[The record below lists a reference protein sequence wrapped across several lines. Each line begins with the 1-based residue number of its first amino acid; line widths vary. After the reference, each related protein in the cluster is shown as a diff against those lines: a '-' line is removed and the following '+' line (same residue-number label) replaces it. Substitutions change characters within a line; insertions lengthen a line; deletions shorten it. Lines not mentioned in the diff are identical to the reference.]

1 MSEPRII
8 GPSQI
13 GVDTLL
19 DEDVTIG
26 YPAKAT
32 LLAKRDFSASRGATI
47 GERCI
52 MRSGTTIYEDVVI
65 DNDVHTAHHV
75 VVREGAHIGDGCV
88 LGNSSE
94 IQVGAQLGRNVHL
107 QAFVLISE
115 WAQVGNDTFIGP
127 GVHFTGGRFMTGAL
141 QSAGRMSREEASALE
156 GRYWE
161 GPSVIVESDVRIGAN
176 AVILTGVRL
185 GKACIVAAGA
195 VVTKDVPPGALVA
208 GIPARLLKG
217 GTIDERK

>member
-8 GPSQI
+8 GPSRI

-19 DEDVTIG
+19 DDDAVIG

-32 LLAKRDFSASRGATI
+32 LLSKQDLSASRGATI
-47 GERCI
+47 GKRCI
-52 MRSGTTIYEDVVI
+52 IRSGTAIYEDVVI
-65 DNDVHTAHHV
+65 GNDVQTAHHV
-75 VVREGAHIGDGCV
+75 VVREGARIGDGCV

-94 IQVGAQLGRNVHL
+94 IQVGAQLGRNVRL

-127 GVHFTGGRFMTGAL
+127 GVIFTGGRFMTGAL
-141 QSAGRMSREEASALE
+141 QAAGRMSQEEASALE

-161 GPSVIVESDVRIGAN
+161 GPSVIVETDVRIGAN
-176 AVILTGVRL
+176 AVILAGVRL
-185 GKACIVAAGA
+185 GKACIIAAGA
-195 VVTKDVPPGALVA
+195 VVTRDVPPGSLVA
-208 GIPARLLKG
+208 GIPARILKG
-217 GTIDERK
+217 STIDER